1 MRIARFAVA
10 ALVAAASCVVQ
21 ADDSA
26 HARLARLAQKS
37 YSAWLDLFPQEETLA
52 IGAGPR
58 MARLE
63 APFTPEHERR
73 ERAHFRALQASLAR
87 IPAASLRGTDRVTYR
102 LLEQESRFALERLDH
117 PLAGHFLLVPLDGG
131 IAADMVRLVSSQP
144 LRNDAD
150 HEAWLARL
158 ARYPAF
164 LAAARERLAAE
175 AGRGFTTPRI
185 LVERTIG
192 QLEALAPED
201 GRTSALWRPA
211 QKLTGPRAKAIAAR
225 YEAVLGKSVL
235 PALREFTR
243 YVREEYLPLA
253 RTSDGIG
260 AVPGGEAIY
269 RMLVRQQTTTGLAP
283 DAIHELGLAEVKRIQ
298 LQVMLAAGQAGFK
311 GELRDLRTWLRT
323 DPANFPFKEPQEVI
337 DYLRAIHA
345 RILPQ
350 LPKLFGRLPRAPLDI
365 RLADAA
371 VAATAP
377 PQWMPP
383 SADGT
388 RPAAFVMPVV
398 DAREVSIVSL
408 TSLLAHEGMPGH
420 HLEGS
425 LTRERHLPAFRRDL
439 WINAYGEGWAL
450 YAESLGHEMGLYAEP
465 VPLIGRYLDEL
476 ARAARLVV
484 DTGLHAKGWT
494 REEATAFMIEEGGLS
509 EQSAERE
516 VLRYMAWPAQALG
529 YKIGEITLRDLRE
542 MAEQR
547 LGERFDLR
555 EFHDRVLAE
564 GQVPLDLLRSRI
576 EEYVAAAEARSRPRR

>member
-1 MRIARFAVA
+1 MRLARVAFA
-10 ALVAAASCVVQ
+10 ALLAAACTCDAAQ
-21 ADDSA
+21 PA
-26 HARLARLAQKS
+26 HARLARLADRS

-63 APFTPEHERR
+63 APFTADHERR
-73 ERAHFRALQASLAR
+73 ERAHFRALQRDLAR
-87 IPAASLRGTDRVTYR
+87 IPLASLAGSDRITWQ
-102 LLEQESRFALERLDH
+102 LLQQESRFALERLDH
-117 PLAGHFLLVPLDGG
+117 PLAGHTLLIPLDGG
-131 IAADMVRLVSSQP
+131 IAADMARLATSQP
-144 LRNDAD
+144 FRDEAD

-158 ARYPAF
+158 SRYPSF

-175 AGRGFTTPRI
+175 ARRGVTTPRI
-185 LVERTIG
+185 LVERTLD
-192 QLEALAPED
+192 QLDALAPQD
-201 GRTSALWRPA
+201 GPRSALWRPA
-211 QKLTGPRAKAIAAR
+211 EKLGQGERAQAIAAR
-225 YEAVLGKSVL
+225 YEEVLGGSVL

-243 YVREEYLPLA
+243 WVREEYLPLA

-260 AVPGGEAIY
+260 ALPDGEATY

-323 DPANFPFKEPQEVI
+323 DPENFPFKEPRAVI
-337 DYLRAIHA
+337 DYLKSIHA
-345 RILPQ
+345 RIVPQ
-350 LPKLFGRLPRAPLDI
+350 LPKLFARLPRAPLEI

-371 VAATAP
+371 MAASLP

-388 RPAAFVMPVV
+388 RPGAFVMPVV

-408 TSLLAHEGMPGH
+408 ASLLAHEGMPGH

-425 LTRERHLPAFRRDL
+425 LARERRLPAFRRDL
-439 WINAYGEGWAL
+439 WINAFGEGWAL
-450 YAESLGHEMGLYAEP
+450 YAESLGHEMGLYAQP

-494 REEATAFMIEEGGLS
+494 REEATTFMVEEGGLA
-509 EQSAERE
+509 ERSARRE

-529 YKIGEITLRDLRE
+529 YKVGEITLRDLRE
-542 MAEQR
+542 RAEQR
-547 LGERFDLR
+547 LGARFDLR
-555 EFHDRVLAE
+555 EFHERVLEE
-564 GQVPLDLLRSRI
+564 GHVPLDLLRKRI
-576 EEYVAAAEARSRPRR
+576 EDYIAAQERLARARH